1 MSIVTINDVRH
12 AVMAALNRQ
21 FPTIKIYGEEI
32 VQGFEA
38 PAFFVKL
45 LSAVQTQELGPRY
58 MRMHSFDVH
67 YFSLDDKNEDAHD
80 IAEKLYE
87 VLEVIE
93 YNGVQYRGT
102 NMNHEIVDRVLHF
115 FVDYNVHVRRVAPE
129 APMMQNMEQEGYIK

>member
-1 MSIVTINDVRH
+1 MGIVTVNDVRH
-12 AVMAALNRQ
+12 AVMATLNKQ

-45 LSAVQTQELGPRY
+45 LSASHTQELGPRY
-58 MRMHSFDVH
+58 MRTHSFDVH
-67 YFSLDDKNEDAHD
+67 YFPLDDKNEDAHD
-80 IAEKLYE
+80 MAEKLYE

-102 NMNHEIVDRVLHF
+102 NMNHEVVNRVLHF
-115 FVDYNVHVRRVAPE
+115 FVDYNVHVRRVVPDV
-129 APMMQNMEQEGYIK
+129 PKMQTLEQEGYIK

>member
-1 MSIVTINDVRH
+1 MSIVTINDVRR
-12 AVMAALNRQ
+12 AVMVALNRQ

-45 LSAVQTQELGPRY
+45 LSTAQTQELGPRY
-58 MRMHSFDVH
+58 ARMYSFDVH
-67 YFSLDDKNEDAHD
+67 YFPLDGQNEDAFD

-102 NMNHEIVDRVLHF
+102 NMNHEVVDRVLHF
-115 FVDYNVHVRRVAPE
+115 FVAYNVHVRRVAPE

>member
-67 YFSLDDKNEDAHD
+67 YFPLDDKNEDAHD
-80 IAEKLYE
+80 MAEKLYE

-115 FVDYNVHVRRVAPE
+115 FVDYNVHVRRVVPDV
-129 APMMQNMEQEGYIK
+129 PKMQTMEQEGYIK

>member
-1 MSIVTINDVRH
+1 MSIVTINDVRR

-21 FPTIKIYGEEI
+21 FPTLKIYGEEI
-32 VQGFEA
+32 AQGFEA

-45 LSAVQTQELGPRY
+45 LSASHTKELGPRY
-58 MRMHSFDVH
+58 MRTHSFDVH
-67 YFSLDDKNEDAHD
+67 YFPLDDKNEDAHD
-80 IAEKLYE
+80 MAEKLYE

-115 FVDYNVHVRRVAPE
+115 FVDYNVHVRRVVPDV
-129 APMMQNMEQEGYIK
+129 PKMQTLEQEGMIK

>member
-1 MSIVTINDVRH
+1 MSIVTINDVRR

-21 FPTIKIYGEEI
+21 FPTLKIYGEEI

-67 YFSLDDKNEDAHD
+67 YFPLDDKNEDAHD
-80 IAEKLYE
+80 MAEKLYE
-87 VLEVIE
+87 MLEVIE

-115 FVDYNVHVRRVAPE
+115 FVDYNVHVRRVVPDV
-129 APMMQNMEQEGYIK
+129 PKMQTMEQEGYIK

>member
-12 AVMAALNRQ
+12 AVIAALNRQ

-32 VQGFEA
+32 GQGFEA
-38 PAFFVKL
+38 PAFFVKP
-45 LSAVQTQELGPRY
+45 LSTAQTQELGPRY
-58 MRMHSFDVH
+58 ARMHSFDVH
-67 YFSLDDKNEDAHD
+67 YFPLNGQNEDAFD

-102 NMNHEIVDRVLHF
+102 NMNHEVVNRVLHF